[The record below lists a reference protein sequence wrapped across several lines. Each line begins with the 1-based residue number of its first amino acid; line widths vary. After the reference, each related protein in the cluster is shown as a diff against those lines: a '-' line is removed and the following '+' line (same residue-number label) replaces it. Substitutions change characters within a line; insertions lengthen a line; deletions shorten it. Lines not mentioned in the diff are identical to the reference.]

1 MPLLC
6 LALADSRSS
15 GDLYAILGNAIRSA
29 RLERKVTQDQL
40 GKAVGLTRTS
50 VVNIEKG
57 RQKVPLDTL
66 YNIARALG
74 TNVHDLL
81 PAAPDQRPRQ
91 QPALPADLSPAEQ
104 DWIRS
109 VAQGRTGGPT

>member
-1 MPLLC
+1 M
-6 LALADSRSS
+6 
-15 GDLYAILGNAIRSA
+15 
-29 RLERKVTQDQL
+29 TQDQL

-66 YNIARALG
+66 YEIARALG
-74 TNVHDLL
+74 TTVHSLL
-81 PAAPDQRPRQ
+81 PAVSAPRLLL
-91 QPALPADLSPAEQ
+91 QPALPANLSPAEQ

-109 VAQGRTGGPT
+109 VAQGRTGGST